1 MATQHKYEVWV
12 TEEFDDL
19 FIKFIHEHWPT
30 RGIIDYDYVD
40 SMEA

>member
-12 TEEFDDL
+12 TEEFEDL
-19 FIKFIHEHWPT
+19 FIKFVHEH
-30 RGIIDYDYVD
+30 RQYGVIDYDYVD